1 MAGPPNPPRAS
12 SKKPAIEFRMTF
24 IAEWAESTW
33 CMVLCSAFLF
43 VLGLILA
50 GLLHLVLN
58 EKVLHKLNSG
68 SRWSR
73 VLKTAV
79 IGIPLPLCSCS
90 VLPVASRLR
99 AGGVSKGGV
108 AAFLVAT
115 PETGIDS
122 LLLTYALT
130 DPVMTV
136 ARPVAGWITA
146 MTVGMTEEAMSPQ
159 QLKATPAQLAPMP
172 QSDAGCGDDCC
183 CKPQKSV
190 PQASF
195 LERIPSGIS
204 YAFTDLMADLAPYL
218 LIGFLLAGLVTA
230 IIGSGSMIPASVGT
244 GWQAYLWGALIGIP
258 LYVCATSST
267 PLAASLLAA
276 GFSPGA
282 ILVFLLVG
290 PATNIA
296 SMVVLKKLL
305 GFWSAARFVVLVIAT
320 SIVCGVVLDMIY
332 HALSLPVSFRAASAH
347 LDHVHWYET
356 VCAVGL
362 SALILLYSAR
372 AGISRLR
379 PRL

>member
-1 MAGPPNPPRAS
+1 
-12 SKKPAIEFRMTF
+12 MTF

-58 EKVLHKLNSG
+58 EKILHKLNSG

-73 VLKTAV
+73 VFKTAV

-130 DPVMTV
+130 DPMMTI

-146 MTVGMTEEAMSPQ
+146 MTVGMTEEALGAHQISSNGPRW
-159 QLKATPAQLAPMP
+159 ATLP

-183 CKPQKSV
+183 CAPEKTV

-195 LERIPSGIS
+195 VRRIPFGIT
-204 YAFTDLMADLAPYL
+204 YAFTDLLADLAPYL
-218 LIGFLLAGLVTA
+218 LIGFVLAGLATVV
-230 IIGSGSMIPASVGT
+230 IGTGSIVPASVGT
-244 GWQAYLWGALIGIP
+244 GWQGYLWGALIGIP

-305 GFWSAARFVVLVIAT
+305 GLWSAMRFVVLVIAT
-320 SIVCGVVLDMIY
+320 SIVCGVVLDMVY
-332 HALSLPVSFRAASAH
+332 HALRLPVSFRAASVH
-347 LDHVHWYET
+347 LEHLHWYDT
-356 VCAVGL
+356 VCAIGL

-379 PRL
+379 ARL